1 MYDNNMEKHIMTL
14 IKTYGSL
21 PVKLVIELFKLDE
34 KYINYLVSKMVRR
47 KMLFYIGENNIGLY
61 QGQKSDEKTIM
72 ALWFLS
78 EYIRDIDCMNVYK
91 AAMPFKVGFI
101 MNKQLCKIAVPD
113 EGDDII
119 FRIIALYEMVPKY
132 QSTVGRGKRLLLT
145 PDEVLRLPHDEML
158 VVIRGQ
164 NILKLKKLDYT
175 KHPMSKQIIKTKISD
190 YTPAPYRTY
199 IPTPDDVSE
208 TGDLMDTHIV
218 EVNNDNIFN
227 I

>member
-21 PVKLVIELFKLDE
+21 PVKLVIELFKPDE

-119 FRIIALYEMVPKY
+119 FRIIEFKKSEKYILIVPNETCIADFVFLSGYNVIFAVPESSEKNSRPY
-132 QSTVGRGKRLLLT
+132 FKKFM
-145 PDEVLRLPHDEML
+145 LRQE
-158 VVIRGQ
+158 RNKQ
-164 NILKLKKLDYT
+164 N
-175 KHPMSKQIIKTKISD
+175 
-190 YTPAPYRTY
+190 
-199 IPTPDDVSE
+199 E
-208 TGDLMDTHIV
+208 
-218 EVNNDNIFN
+218 
-227 I
+227 